1 MSILIDK
8 NTKVLVQGITG
19 KEGSKSTKEMI
30 EYGTKVVAGVTPG
43 KGGQTVEGVPVYNT
57 VAEAKKAHPEINATV
72 LYVPPAGV
80 KSAAIE
86 AVDAGIPLI
95 NIITE
100 HVPIQDSAYL
110 YAYAKKKKARIIGPS
125 SVGIISPGKC
135 RLGSIGGIDP
145 SIQFVPGPVGVIS
158 KSGGMSSEISLII
171 KRAGLGQSTV
181 IGMGG
186 DVIVGFSF
194 HEFLELFEK
203 DPETKAVV
211 VFGELGGTYEEQ
223 LAEFIKYGKFSK
235 PVAAFIGGEFAT
247 NLPEGQSL
255 GHAGALIEGKP
266 GLPQNKKKALQEVG
280 VKVAKVPGELGE
292 LIKGMI
298 K

>member
-100 HVPIQDSAYL
+100 
-110 YAYAKKKKARIIGPS
+110 
-125 SVGIISPGKC
+125 
-135 RLGSIGGIDP
+135 
-145 SIQFVPGPVGVIS
+145 
-158 KSGGMSSEISLII
+158 
-171 KRAGLGQSTV
+171 
-181 IGMGG
+181 
-186 DVIVGFSF
+186 
-194 HEFLELFEK
+194 
-203 DPETKAVV
+203 
-211 VFGELGGTYEEQ
+211 
-223 LAEFIKYGKFSK
+223 
-235 PVAAFIGGEFAT
+235 
-247 NLPEGQSL
+247 
-255 GHAGALIEGKP
+255 
-266 GLPQNKKKALQEVG
+266 
-280 VKVAKVPGELGE
+280 
-292 LIKGMI
+292 
-298 K
+298 